1 MKKFLKYL
9 YQDISTKNKRNLYIA
24 WLLRD
29 LPGEFGVYMRRRW
42 YGKLFKRCGDNL
54 RILPGTIILRP
65 EMIECGENVSFGVC
79 NYIQA
84 GGGLILGNDVMLGP
98 YVKIWTLN
106 HRYEEV
112 GIPVHEQGYTYK
124 AVRIGQDVWI
134 GANAFVMPGTELGD
148 KAVVAAHSVLSG
160 KKYPERSI
168 LAGHPARRIGE
179 RGYANARW

>member
-9 YQDISTKNKRNLYIA
+9 YQDISTKNRRNLYIA

-29 LPGEFGVYMRRRW
+29 LPGEFGVYLRRIW
-42 YGKLFKRCGDNL
+42 YGKLFKRCGENL
-54 RILPGTIILRP
+54 RIMPGTIILRP
-65 EMIECGENVSFGVC
+65 EKIVCGDNVSFGVF

-84 GGGLILGNDVMLGP
+84 GGGLILGNDVMIGP

-106 HRYEEV
+106 HRYEEIN
-112 GIPVHEQGYTYK
+112 IPVHTQGYTYK
-124 AVRIGQDVWI
+124 KVRIGHDVWI

-148 KAVVAAHSVLSG
+148 KIIVSANSVVSA

-168 LAGHPARRIGE
+168 LAGYPARRIGK
-179 RGYANARW
+179 RGYAI